1 MQTELSVLRA
11 IVRLSRRRSPVTLQA
26 LTLRGGGT
34 HGDTIR
40 ALRFLAREG
49 LIQATERGF
58 RPTLPGLAIAVASA
72 RVARKNANE
81 HASAHS
87 LAAKNAK
94 SDASPRSLK
103 VDRSRRAA

>member
-26 LTLRGGGT
+26 LTLRAGGT

-40 ALRFLAREG
+40 ALRFLASEG

-72 RVARKNANE
+72 RIRTRAAAPAA
-81 HASAHS
+81 AS
-87 LAAKNAK
+87 K
-94 SDASPRSLK
+94 DVPRSLK

>member
-34 HGDTIR
+34 HGDTIN

-72 RVARKNANE
+72 RVVQNAQQKK
-81 HASAHS
+81 
-87 LAAKNAK
+87 AKKKA
-94 SDASPRSLK
+94 PVVSLK
-103 VDRSRRAA
+103 VERSRRAA

>member
-26 LTLRGGGT
+26 LTLRAGGT
-34 HGDTIR
+34 NGDTIR

-72 RVARKNANE
+72 SAVENARRQNAQKNKAQKK
-81 HASAHS
+81 A
-87 LAAKNAK
+87 
-94 SDASPRSLK
+94 PVVGLK